1 MRENKKPAPFLCQE
15 RNRPNGLRKHFGEEM
30 LIRPSQFSIYDT
42 DKMVVF
48 LSHHYRLGAS
58 AAKLTGD
65 GFVKFYYK

>member
-1 MRENKKPAPFLCQE
+1 
-15 RNRPNGLRKHFGEEM
+15 M